1 MDAVVRL
8 GGEEFVALLQDCD
21 ANGAMVVAEAL
32 RVAVRDI
39 ALPDGCGLPRLTASI
54 GIAAYPEH
62 AAGLEEL
69 LAAADRAM
77 YDAKQGG
84 RDRIMRASAQPN
96 TNTIVT
102 LPRRRRRRPPT
113 ASRFAVSG
121 D

>member
-21 ANGAMVVAEAL
+21 ADGAAVVAEAI

-39 ALPDGCGLPRLTASI
+39 ALPEGCGLPRLTASI

-62 AAGLEEL
+62 AADLEHL

-77 YDAKQGG
+77 YVAKQGG
-84 RDRIMRASAQPN
+84 RDRIVRASAP
-96 TNTIVT
+96 TDAATIVN
-102 LPRRRRRRPPT
+102 LPQLRRRRRAAR
-113 ASRFAVSG
+113 RRLAVNA